1 MGSVHQSEHLLF
13 TILLQLIVMIGV
25 ARIMNTVFRKFRQ
38 PGVIGE
44 IVAGLMLGPSL
55 LGHFF
60 PLQSHALFGVTASP
74 AVAPAFRICGG
85 WPLATVTPA
94 RMVPLPEVT

>member
-74 AVAPAFRICGG
+74 AITIISQLGLILLMFQIGIDF
-85 WPLATVTPA
+85 
-94 RMVPLPEVT
+94 